1 MGAMHLPCFF
11 VGICWCLENRMP
23 FEPVRS
29 GEQKR
34 PETVRCVSSH
44 LSLLWDFTWIV
55 HPLYPWQNT
64 YVGTLR
70 HSAFQKG
77 TSPPGLR
84 SWTKCGRGEEVLL
97 GNGRCL
103 HHWGR
108 SWSGTRCP
116 ESHGTECFCPRPE
129 TNRCR
134 GWEGWYCIATS
145 RCLYRYDPNNWQRP
159 VPSCCFFGTLVW
171 IVMINFRQMWEIM
184 PHCYGFF
191 SAKKKTLPFQHL
203 GRWKSRLDFLVPKIT
218 SCLEAVPALESLTSQ
233 KKPYVQTLP
242 PRNSTTVVWER
253 FFEGLDHCMFLSSF
267 LVGSGGEEPA
277 DIITSWKVTYDCW
290 EHSPCLIGDTCFIHA
305 CFSIVIR

>member
-103 HHWGR
+103 HHCWGR

-129 TNRCR
+129 TNRW
-134 GWEGWYCIATS
+134 GWEG
-145 RCLYRYDPNNWQRP
+145 CLPFHKGMIQYGYDPNNWQRP

-191 SAKKKTLPFQHL
+191 SAKKKPFLSNTWADENRGWIFWCRKSPVASRRCQ
-203 GRWKSRLDFLVPKIT
+203 RWKVWLPRK
-218 SCLEAVPALESLTSQ
+218 SLTSRLCH
-233 KKPYVQTLP
+233 PGIRP
-242 PRNSTTVVWER
+242 PWFER
-253 FFEGLDHCMFLSSF
+253 GFSKGWT
-267 LVGSGGEEPA
+267 
-277 DIITSWKVTYDCW
+277 I
-290 EHSPCLIGDTCFIHA
+290 A
-305 CFSIVIR
+305 CFCLVFWLEVGGKNQLILSPPEK